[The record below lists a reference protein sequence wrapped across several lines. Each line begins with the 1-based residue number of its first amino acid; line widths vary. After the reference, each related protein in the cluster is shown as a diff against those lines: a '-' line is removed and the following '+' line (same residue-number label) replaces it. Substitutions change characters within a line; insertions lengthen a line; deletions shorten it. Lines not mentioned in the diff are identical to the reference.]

1 MLALTCFSM
10 MTFIFGTFNLSGLF
24 IVPITEELGLSR
36 GIFSLHLTC
45 SMASS
50 IILNLNLSRILEG
63 LRRKTMFIIACLV
76 CIVVFCG
83 YGMATKLWH
92 FFALSF
98 CMGFVSPILTSTGT
112 SVLINENISAGIR
125 GKIMGVVMA
134 GSGFG
139 TMILSPILTQIIL
152 HQGWRFAYYAGG
164 ALVLVLV
171 LPLIILFVGDPKPEI
186 EEVPKEE
193 ETPVEALDR
202 VDYPQ
207 PTGIGFYVI
216 VTIGMISLV
225 SGVLHSQMMPYS
237 IELEIDET
245 IASFMIS
252 LYAGFLVVGKIAL
265 GALCDRIG
273 TRAGFNLTLVV
284 LLASQVAAVF
294 SKVMTGLYIPA
305 IELYGIGN
313 TTSTVGI
320 VLYLTALYG
329 QENYNKVVGKYMAAM
344 SIFGVAGP
352 LVGSFSYDWTGSYV
366 SAFAFCAVL
375 CVFIL
380 VCSITSF
387 HKVSRQRAEYL
398 TEHPEVVPR
407 EKGAEG

>member
-1 MLALTCFSM
+1 MLVITCFAM

-36 GIFSLHLTC
+36 GVFSLHLTC

-50 IILNLNLSRILEG
+50 IILNLNLSRLLEG
-63 LRRKTMFIIACLV
+63 LRRKTMFLIACLV
-76 CIVVFCG
+76 CIVVFVG
-83 YGMATKLWH
+83 YGMASQLWH

-112 SVLINENISAGIR
+112 SVLINENITAKIR
-125 GKIMGVVMA
+125 GKVMGIVMA

-152 HQGWRFAYYAGG
+152 RMGWRFAYYAGG
-164 ALVLVLV
+164 AMVILIV

-186 EEVPKEE
+186 PEEPKEE
-193 ETPVEALDR
+193 ETPVEALEH

-207 PTGIGFYVI
+207 PTGIGFFVV

-237 IELEIDET
+237 IELHIDET
-245 IASFMIS
+245 VASFMIS
-252 LYAGFLVVGKIAL
+252 LYAGFLVIGKIAL
-265 GALCDRIG
+265 GALCDKIG

-284 LLASQVAAVF
+284 LLASQVMTVF
-294 SKVMTGLYIPA
+294 SKVIPGLYIPS
-305 IELYGIGN
+305 IVLYGIGN

-352 LVGSFSYDWTGSYV
+352 LVGSFSYDLTGSYV
-366 SAFAFCAVL
+366 PAFALCAVL
-375 CVFIL
+375 CVIIL
-380 VCSITSF
+380 ACSITSF

-398 TEHPEVVPR
+398 TGHPE
-407 EKGAEG
+407 AM